1 MGINGAMD
9 MPDATP
15 QLEPGPIPSEPLI
28 RRKQP
33 GDLRSARW
41 FGPADLRSFGHRS
54 RAMQMG
60 YAPEEWTGRPV
71 IAILNTWSDLQPCH
85 MHFKSR
91 VDDVKRGILMAG
103 GFPVE
108 LPAQSLS
115 ESYLKPTSM
124 LYRNML
130 AMEAEELLRAHPIDG
145 AVLMGGCD
153 KTTPGLLLGATSMD
167 LPSIFLPAGPMLR
180 GNWQGKVLGSGSDS
194 WKYWDELRAGKITD
208 QDWLGVESG
217 IARSYGTCMTMG
229 TASTMTAIA
238 EAVGM
243 VLPGGSSIPAA
254 DAGHI
259 RLASESG
266 RRIVDMVWEDL
277 TPRRIQTRAA
287 FGNAIAVAMA
297 MGCSTNAIIHLI
309 AMARRAGHDV
319 GLADFEHYS
328 RRVPVIGNVRPSG
341 NQYLMEDFFYAGGI
355 RALMGEIREH
365 LDLGCLTVTGRTLGE
380 SIEGAKVY
388 NPDVIRS
395 TGNPVYGEGSLAVLH
410 GNLAPDGCVIKPAAM
425 DQRFL
430 RHSGPALV
438 FDDYPSLKAAIDD
451 EALEVTA
458 DHVLVLRNAG
468 PQGGPGMPEWGMLP
482 MPKRLL
488 KEGHRDMLRLS
499 DARMSG
505 TSYGACVLHVAPE
518 SWIGGPLALLRT
530 GDTVTVDVPARSIRM
545 EVPDE
550 ELAARRAAWTPPQPR
565 YGRGYGWAFSR
576 HVQQAN
582 EGCDFDFLRT
592 DFGAPVPEPVIY

>member
-1 MGINGAMD
+1 M
-9 MPDATP
+9 T
-15 QLEPGPIPSEPLI
+15 ESPLPKI
-28 RRKQP
+28 KNIE
-33 GDLRSARW
+33 DLRSRRW

-60 YAPEEWTGRPV
+60 YSPEEWTGRPV
-71 IAILNTWSDLQPCH
+71 IAIVNTWSDLQPCH
-85 MHFKSR
+85 SHFKQR

-108 LPAQSLS
+108 LPAISVS
-115 ESYLKPTSM
+115 ESFVKPTTM

-130 AMEAEELLRAHPIDG
+130 AMETEELLRSHPVDG

-153 KTTPGLLLGATSMD
+153 KTTPGLLLGATSMNI
-167 LPSIFLPAGPMLR
+167 PAIFLPAGPMLR
-180 GNWQGKVLGSGSDS
+180 GNWGGKVLGSGSDS

-208 QDWLGVESG
+208 QDWLGVEGG

-243 VLPGGSSIPAA
+243 VLPGGSSVPAA

-277 TPRRIQTRAA
+277 TPQKIQSKAA

-309 AMARRAGHDV
+309 AMARRAGQEI
-319 GLADFEHYS
+319 GLEDFETYS
-328 RRVPVIGNVRPSG
+328 RKVPVIGNVRPSG
-341 NQYLMEDFFYAGGI
+341 NAYLMEDFFYAGGI
-355 RALMGEIREH
+355 KGLMGNIKEH
-365 LDLGCLTVTGRTLGE
+365 LDLTCLTVSGRSIGE
-380 SIEGAKVY
+380 NIEGAKIY
-388 NPDVIRS
+388 NDDVIRPTS
-395 TGNPVYGEGSLAVLH
+395 NPIYGEGSLAVLK

-425 DQRFL
+425 DQKFL
-430 RHSGPALV
+430 KHSGPAVV
-438 FDDYPSLKAAIDD
+438 FDDYPSMKKAVDD
-451 EALEVTA
+451 ESYPFTP
-458 DHVLVLRNAG
+458 DSVLVLRNAG

-482 MPKRLL
+482 MPKKLL
-488 KEGHRDMLRLS
+488 KEGYRDMLRMS

-505 TSYGACVLHVAPE
+505 TSYGACVLHVSPE
-518 SWIGGPLALLRT
+518 AYIGGPLSLLKT
-530 GDTVTVDVPARSIRM
+530 GDIVEVDVGARTINMVVS
-545 EVPDE
+545 EE
-550 ELAARRAAWTPPQPR
+550 ELAKRKAEWHAPPVR
-565 YGRGYGWAFSR
+565 YERGYGWMFTK
-576 HVQQAN
+576 HIQQAN
-582 EGCDFDFLRT
+582 EGCDFDFLKT
-592 DFGAPVPEPVIY
+592 DFGRPVDEPVIF

>member
-1 MGINGAMD
+1 MQDPACR
-9 MPDATP
+9 TP
-15 QLEPGPIPSEPLI
+15 T
-28 RRKQP
+28 
-33 GDLRSARW
+33 DLRSTRW

-60 YAPEEWTGRPV
+60 YAPEEWAGKPI

-85 MHFKSR
+85 SHFKTR
-91 VDDVKRGILMAG
+91 VEDVKRGVLMAG

-108 LPAQSLS
+108 LPALSVS
-115 ESYLKPTSM
+115 ESFVKPTTM
-124 LYRNML
+124 MYRNLL
-130 AMEAEELLRAHPIDG
+130 AMVTEELLRSPPVDAV
-145 AVLMGGCD
+145 VLMGGCD
-153 KTTPGLLLGATSMD
+153 KTTPGLLLGATSMN
-167 LPSIFLPAGPMLR
+167 LPTIFLPAGPMLR
-180 GNWQGKVLGSGSDS
+180 GNFQGKFLGSGSDS
-194 WKYWDELRAGKITD
+194 WKYWDELRAGKITED
-208 QDWLGVESG
+208 DWLGVEAG

-243 VLPGGSSIPAA
+243 VLPGGSSVLAA

-277 TPRRIQTRAA
+277 TPRKIQTRPA
-287 FGNAIAVAMA
+287 FENAIAVAMA

-309 AMARRAGHDV
+309 AMARRAGQDI
-319 GLADFEHYS
+319 GLADFESAS
-328 RRVPVIGNVRPSG
+328 RRVPVIGNVRPTGSA
-341 NQYLMEDFFYAGGI
+341 YLMEDFFYAGGI

-365 LDLGCLTVTGRTLGE
+365 LHLDCLTVSGKTLGDN
-380 SIEGAKVY
+380 IAGAKVF
-388 NPDVIRS
+388 NDDVIRS
-395 TGNPVYGEGSLAVLH
+395 TKNPIYGEGSLAVLT

-430 RHSGPALV
+430 KHSGPAVV
-438 FDDYPSLKAAIDD
+438 FDDYPSLKKAVDD
-451 EALEVTA
+451 ENWDITA

-482 MPKRLL
+482 MPKKLL
-488 KEGHRDMLRLS
+488 KEGHRDMVRLS

-518 SWIGGPLALLRT
+518 SFIGGPLALLRT
-530 GDTVTVDVPARSIRM
+530 GDIVTLDVDARTINMDVS
-545 EVPDE
+545 DAD
-550 ELAARRAAWTPPQPR
+550 LADRRAAWVPPAPR
-565 YGRGYGWAFSR
+565 FERGYGFMFTK
-576 HVQQAN
+576 HIQQADQ
-582 EGCDFDFLRT
+582 GCDFDFLRT
-592 DFGAPVPEPVIY
+592 EFGAEVSEPVIY

>member
-1 MGINGAMD
+1 MGNEPPLPPPA
-9 MPDATP
+9 
-15 QLEPGPIPSEPLI
+15 LEPGSPPADSSEVRKDPSV
-28 RRKQP
+28 
-33 GDLRSARW
+33 LRSARW

-60 YAPEEWTGRPV
+60 YSPEEWQGKPV
-71 IAILNTWSDLQPCH
+71 IAIVNTWSDLQPCH
-85 MHFKSR
+85 MHFKHR

-108 LPAQSLS
+108 LPALSVS
-115 ESYLKPTSM
+115 ESYVKPTTM
-124 LYRNML
+124 MYRNML
-130 AMEAEELLRAHPIDG
+130 AMETEELLRSHPVDG

-153 KTTPGLLLGATSMD
+153 KTTPGLLLGATSMNI
-167 LPSIFLPAGPMLR
+167 PAIYVPAGPMLR
-180 GNWQGKVLGSGSDS
+180 GNWQGRVLGSGSDS

-208 QDWLGVESG
+208 QDWLGVEGG

-259 RLASESG
+259 RLCSESG

-277 TPRRIQTRAA
+277 TPQKIQTRRA
-287 FGNAIAVAMA
+287 FENAIAVAMA

-309 AMARRAGHDV
+309 AMARRANQDI
-319 GLADFEHYS
+319 GLDDFERYS

-341 NQYLMEDFFYAGGI
+341 NAYLMEDFFYAGGI
-355 RALMGEIREH
+355 RGLMDRIRDYLH
-365 LDLGCLTVTGRTLGE
+365 LDCLTVTGRTVGE
-380 SIEGAKVY
+380 NIAGARVF
-388 NPDVIRS
+388 NDDVIR
-395 TGNPVYGEGSLAVLH
+395 TVENPIYGEGSLAVLK
-410 GNLAPDGCVIKPAAM
+410 GNLAPGGCVIKPAAM

-430 RHSGPALV
+430 KHSGPALV
-438 FDDYPSLKAAIDD
+438 FDDYPSMKKAVDD
-451 EALEVTA
+451 ESLPITA

-482 MPKRLL
+482 MPKKLL

-518 SWIGGPLALLRT
+518 SYIGGPLALLRT
-530 GDTVTVDVPARSIRM
+530 GDIVSIDVEARSIRM
-545 EVPDE
+545 EVPDA
-550 ELAARRAAWTPPQPR
+550 ELERRRAEWRAPEPR
-565 YGRGYGWAFSR
+565 FERGYGWVFTK
-576 HVQQAN
+576 HIQQAN